1 MLRVFHSFNSRK
13 SQIINKTHS
22 LVYMNILHTSFECY
36 PIAKVGGLADVVGAL
51 PKYQNQLGH
60 QSQVVMPFYDNTF
73 TQEHHFTI
81 IFQGTI
87 ELGKTVFTYA
97 IKEQIES
104 DAEFKV
110 FYVAI
115 PELLYRSNVYMY
127 PDDLDRFLGFQIAV
141 LDWLKNNKKDV
152 ELIHCHDHH
161 TGLIPFLITQ
171 TDAFRSLE
179 KIPTV
184 VTIHNAQYQGQFGYE
199 DLDKLPDFNRDNIG
213 LLDWNGSINPL
224 AAAIKC
230 SWSVTTVSPNYM
242 RELKKEANGLEDLLF
257 QEHKK
262 CKGILNG
269 IDTTTW
275 NPETDSM
282 LVKTFSSRNLSTGR
296 KKNKAWLCE
305 QYDLDIERPL
315 FAFIGRLVGEKG
327 ADLLPF
333 IVKETLGISPEP
345 VIFILGSGHKEIE
358 KQLTDLKGNYPER
371 YNAFIGY
378 DEELSHIIYG
388 GADFLLMPSRVEP
401 CGLNQMYA
409 LRYGCVPI
417 VRRTGG
423 LRDTVTDI
431 GDGGFGICHD
441 QALVWDVC
449 YSIKRAVLLY
459 EDQERF
465 KKTQKKIIKIDHSWN
480 RSAEE
485 YISLYQSLK

>member
-1 MLRVFHSFNSRK
+1 
-13 SQIINKTHS
+13 
-22 LVYMNILHTSFECY
+22 MNILHTSFECY
-36 PIAKVGGLADVVGAL
+36 PVAKVGGLADVVGAL

-60 QSQVVMPFYDNTF
+60 QSQVIMPFYDNKF
-73 TQEHHFTI
+73 TQEHKFAI
-81 IFQGTI
+81 VFKGTVQ
-87 ELGKTVFTYA
+87 LADSVFSYT
-97 IKEQIES
+97 IKEEVENS
-104 DAEFKV
+104 LDFKV
-110 FYVAI
+110 FYVDI
-115 PELLYRSNVYMY
+115 PELLFRNNVYTY
-127 PDDLDRFLGFQIAV
+127 SDDLDRFLGFQMAV
-141 LDWLKNNKKDV
+141 LDWLKNEELNIG
-152 ELIHCHDHH
+152 LIHCHDHH

-171 TDAFRSLE
+171 TEEFQSLR

-184 VTIHNAQYQGQFGYE
+184 LTIHNAQYQGQFGYN
-199 DLDKLPDFNRDNIG
+199 DLNKLPDFDQKNIG
-213 LLDWNGSINPL
+213 LLDWHGSINPL

-242 RELKKEANGLEDLLF
+242 KELKKEANGLEELLS

-269 IDTTTW
+269 IDTETW
-275 NPETDSM
+275 NPETDPM

-296 KKNKAWLCE
+296 KKNKEWLCE
-305 QYDLDIERPL
+305 QYNLDAERPL

-333 IVKETLGISPEP
+333 IVKETLGITPEP
-345 VIFILGSGHKEIE
+345 AIFILGSGHKEVE
-358 KQLTDLKGNYPER
+358 KQLADIKGKYPER
-371 YNAFIGY
+371 YNVYIGY

-423 LRDTVTDI
+423 LKDTVIDI

-449 YSIKRAVLLY
+449 YSIKRAVQLY
-459 EDQERF
+459 EDQDRF
-465 KKTQKKIIKIDHSWN
+465 KKIQKKIIKIDHSWN

-485 YISLYQSLK
+485 YIALYKSLKLPI